1 MENRPRARTTGVVV
15 ERIDDE
21 LVIYDQRSQTA
32 HSLSAAAAS
41 VWERCDGQRSSV
53 EIAGELSLEP
63 EMAERALGEL
73 RGCGLLE
80 GSTSEAPGYSRR
92 EATAKLAKIGGAAF
106 AAPLIYSVAI
116 GPAMAAASCSANGHT
131 CTTNAN
137 CCSGHCDGTT
147 CNTCCSNGNSGC
159 CTTNADCCKSG
170 ATCGTAESA
179 PVSSV
184 ASDDVTAWRPARCSS
199 ARHALT
205 RAVRPARR
213 ARDRFRAPGGRAWQA

>member
-1 MENRPRARTTGVVV
+1 MTTGVVV

-41 VWERCDGQRSSV
+41 VWEHCDGQRLSV

-63 EMAERALGEL
+63 EMVERALGEL

-92 EATAKLAKIGGAAF
+92 EATVRLAKIGGAAF

-116 GPAMAAASCSANGHT
+116 GPAMAAASCVANQANVSCGGSSGSTHPQALCCSQTCAHSGSTQKCCAPAGSSCSSVGDCCSQILGTSGVT
-131 CTTNAN
+131 CTGSPTKK
-137 CCSGHCDGTT
+137 
-147 CNTCCSNGNSGC
+147 CNI
-159 CTTNADCCKSG
+159 
-170 ATCGTAESA
+170 
-179 PVSSV
+179 
-184 ASDDVTAWRPARCSS
+184 
-199 ARHALT
+199 
-205 RAVRPARR
+205 
-213 ARDRFRAPGGRAWQA
+213 